1 MKPVLQIKLWRWL
14 SFAYVNNKKVMIES
28 YNCVSLFRN
37 RECITKNKLTET
49 LSFFVF
55 LFFFGLTYLV
65 YSFTVLSIN

>member
-14 SFAYVNNKKVMIES
+14 SFAYVNNKKIMIES

-37 RECITKNKLTET
+37 RESITKNKLTET

-55 LFFFGLTYLV
+55 VFVFFFG
-65 YSFTVLSIN
+65 